1 MKEERSL
8 AASQCNKPQGMGAS
22 RRGVALSAAACG
34 ALALVLLALEGGTA
48 YEMLLDLGRE
58 KYSVL
63 EAQLWRQRGL
73 TLEQQV
79 AELQRLVDD
88 HARKPGAG
96 AAVVSAR
103 DALNITRGA
112 AGQLRAARKQLAR
125 LRADKEAAD
134 AELAAARKELEGEEA
149 ALAAARREAER
160 QEAELAEAEAEV
172 KEAEDDTAEAEKG
185 RAAALAEAAA
195 AAAAKAEAERLRA
208 EVDAAR
214 QAEAERRVEL
224 FDDMVAVMEE
234 NKKKLAAALA
244 EPALAAAWNAS
255 LAGLPERGI
264 LVAAGYIGSLVNAW
278 VNLYVLRHHLNC
290 TLPIAVA

>member
-96 AAVVSAR
+96 AAGVSAR
-103 DALNITRGA
+103 DALNITRS
-112 AGQLRAARKQLAR
+112 RASSGP
-125 LRADKEAAD
+125 RASSWPGCAPTRRRPTLSWRRRGKSW
-134 AELAAARKELEGEEA
+134 R
-149 ALAAARREAER
+149 ARRPR
-160 QEAELAEAEAEV
+160 SPRPG
-172 KEAEDDTAEAEKG
+172 G
-185 RAAALAEAAA
+185 RPSG
-195 AAAAKAEAERLRA
+195 
-208 EVDAAR
+208 
-214 QAEAERRVEL
+214 RRRS
-224 FDDMVAVMEE
+224 
-234 NKKKLAAALA
+234 
-244 EPALAAAWNAS
+244 W
-255 LAGLPERGI
+255 R
-264 LVAAGYIGSLVNAW
+264 
-278 VNLYVLRHHLNC
+278 RRRRR
-290 TLPIAVA
+290 